1 MASSVRPENLTR
13 HNQWIMMMD
22 RQLPPLR
29 LLSAFETVLRAGG
42 VQNAAARLNVTQ
54 PAVSQALRSLE
65 DHVGTLLLDRSKRP
79 AALTEAGRILLHAV
93 SGGLDQIESA
103 IGRIRVLEQDGRN
116 VVTIACTVC
125 TGLYWLMPR
134 LAAFYAR
141 HPEIV
146 VQVVPTSG
154 VPRFAAGTDLLIRY
168 GAGDWPDGS
177 CERLFDERLV
187 PVCSPGIADRLGA
200 GNFTDATLLHV
211 ETGEDLSPG
220 WDDYFHETSLPH
232 DRQGDISFDNHVQAT
247 QAALAGMGVMLGWI
261 ANTAD
266 LVREGRLVAF
276 CDRSIIPGGAYYLI
290 SPPHGPN
297 RHGPNRQGPGKPA
310 AALLAS
316 HLKTG

>member
-1 MASSVRPENLTR
+1 
-13 HNQWIMMMD
+13 MMD

-29 LLSAFETVLRAGG
+29 LLSAFEAVVRAGG

-54 PAVSQALRSLE
+54 PAVSQALRGLE
-65 DHVGTLLLDRSKRP
+65 DHIGTRLLDRGRRP
-79 AALTEAGRILLHAV
+79 AVLTEAGRILLDAV
-93 SGGLDQIESA
+93 SDGLDQIESA
-103 IGRIRVLEQDGRN
+103 IGKIRDLEQERRN
-116 VVTIACTVC
+116 VVTIACTLC

-141 HPEIV
+141 HPDII

-154 VPRFAAGTDLLIRY
+154 VPRFATDTDLLIRY

-187 PVCSPGIADRLGA
+187 PVCSPATLERIGA
-200 GNFTDATLLHV
+200 GNFADATLLHM

-220 WDDYFHETSLPH
+220 WDEYFDATGLPH

-261 ANTAD
+261 ANTGD
-266 LVREGRLVAF
+266 LVREERLAVF
-276 CDRSIIPGGAYYLI
+276 HDRPVVPGGAYYLMR
-290 SPPHGPN
+290 PPHGAN
-297 RHGPNRQGPGKPA
+297 KPA

-316 HLKTG
+316 HLRSG